1 MSDTLAFVEVVQRGS
16 FTAAAESLRTS
27 KARVSKKVQELEQ
40 RLGVKLL
47 HRTTRNIR
55 LTEAGSVYFERC
67 RDLAKLIGDA
77 ESAVE
82 QVHGKPSGWLRVTAP
97 HWLVTKS
104 LAPLLAGFREA
115 YPEVKLQLLLDHDVK
130 NIVHEDIDVACRLW
144 NGPMPDSNLAARRL
158 ADIPTGL
165 YASRQYLRK
174 HGRPEHPSQL
184 KDHACLVT
192 QLFYDRPE
200 HAWPLTRDSDVTNY
214 PINPTVVSTDPD
226 ALLEF
231 LVRGQGIQLTNPH
244 LVHAA
249 VASGEVVR
257 ILPEWSGPSA
267 TLYAVRAGGR
277 VQPLKVRAFI
287 DYLSEHL
294 GEVLQVSDGSNSRSD
309 RLSSDP

>member
-1 MSDTLAFVEVVQRGS
+1 MLRDMSDTLAFVEVVQRGT

-27 KARVSKKVQELEQ
+27 KARVSKKVQDLEG

-55 LTEAGSVYFERC
+55 LTEAGSIYFERC
-67 RDLAKLIGDA
+67 QDLARLIGDA

-97 HWLVTKS
+97 HWLVTKA
-104 LAPLLAGFREA
+104 LANLLVGFREA

-158 ADIPTGL
+158 TDIETGL
-165 YASRQYLRK
+165 YASRQYLEQ
-174 HGRPEHPSQL
+174 HGIPEHPSQL
-184 KDHACLVT
+184 QDHACLVT
-192 QLFYDRPE
+192 QLFYGRTE
-200 HAWPLTRDSDVTNY
+200 HSWPLTKQREVVDY
-214 PINPTVVSTDPD
+214 PINPAVVATDPE
-226 ALLEF
+226 ALVEF
-231 LVRGQGIQLTNPH
+231 LIRGQGIQLTNSH
-244 LVHAA
+244 LVHTG
-249 VASGEVVR
+249 VASGELVR

-287 DYLSEHL
+287 DYLTEHL
-294 GEVLQVSDGSNSRSD
+294 EEGLPKS
-309 RLSSDP
+309 

>member
-1 MSDTLAFVEVVQRGS
+1 MLRDMSDTLAFVEVVERGT

-27 KARVSKKVQELEQ
+27 KARVSKKVQDLEQ
-40 RLGVKLL
+40 KLGVKLL

-55 LTEAGSVYFERC
+55 LTEAGSIYFDRC
-67 RDLAKLIGDA
+67 RDLARLIGDA

-97 HWLVTKS
+97 HWLVTKA
-104 LAPLLAGFREA
+104 LAPLLVGFRET

-130 NIVHEDIDVACRLW
+130 NIVQENIDVACRLW

-165 YASRQYLRK
+165 YASRKYLQQ
-174 HGRPEHPSQL
+174 HGVPEHPSQL

-192 QLFYDRPE
+192 QLFYDRRV
-200 HAWPLTRDSDVTNY
+200 HSWPLTKQSEVIDY
-214 PINPTVVSTDPD
+214 PIDPAVVATDPE
-226 ALLEF
+226 ALFEF
-231 LVRGQGIQLTNPH
+231 LIRGQGIQLTNPH
-244 LVHAA
+244 LVHAT
-249 VASGEVVR
+249 VVSGDLVR
-257 ILPEWSGPSA
+257 VLPEWSRPSA

-287 DYLSEHL
+287 DYLTAHL
-294 GEVLQVSDGSNSRSD
+294 ENVLRVI
-309 RLSSDP
+309 

>member
-1 MSDTLAFVEVVQRGS
+1 MSDTLAFVEVVERGS

-27 KARVSKKVQELEQ
+27 KARISKKVQDLEQ

-55 LTEAGSVYFERC
+55 LTEAGSIYFDRC
-67 RDLAKLIGDA
+67 RDLARLIGDA

-97 HWLVTKS
+97 HWLVTKA
-104 LAPLLAGFREA
+104 LAPLMVGFREA

-158 ADIPTGL
+158 ADFQTGL
-165 YASRQYLRK
+165 YASRKYIQQ
-174 HGRPEHPSQL
+174 HGVPEHPSQL

-192 QLFYDRPE
+192 QLFYGRPQ
-200 HAWPLTRDSDVTNY
+200 HSWPLTRQSEVIDF
-214 PINPTVVSTDPD
+214 PINPAVVATDPE
-226 ALLEF
+226 ALFEF
-231 LVRGQGIQLTNPH
+231 LIRGQGIQLTNPH
-244 LVHAA
+244 LVHTATEA
-249 VASGEVVR
+249 GDLVR

-277 VQPLKVRAFI
+277 VQPLKVRSFI
-287 DYLSEHL
+287 DYLSENM
-294 GEVLQVSDGSNSRSD
+294 ENVL
-309 RLSSDP
+309 RLT

>member
-1 MSDTLAFVEVVQRGS
+1 MLRDMSDTLAFIEVVQRGS
-16 FTAAAESLRTS
+16 FTAAADSLRTS
-27 KARVSKKVQELEQ
+27 KARLSKKVQDLEQ

-55 LTEAGSVYFERC
+55 LTEAGSIYFERC
-67 RDLAKLIGDA
+67 QELARLIGDA

-97 HWLVTKS
+97 HWLVTKAI
-104 LAPLLAGFREA
+104 APLLVGFREA
-115 YPEVKLQLLLDHDVK
+115 YPEVRLQLLLDHEIK

-144 NGPMPDSNLAARRL
+144 NGQMPDSNLAARRL
-158 ADIPTGL
+158 ADLQTGL
-165 YASRQYLRK
+165 YASRRYLER
-174 HGRPEHPSQL
+174 HGVPQHPSQL
-184 KDHACLVT
+184 KDHDCLVT
-192 QLFYDRPE
+192 QLFYGRPY
-200 HAWPLTRDSDVTNY
+200 HSWPLAKQGEVVDY
-214 PINPTVVSTDPD
+214 PINPAIVATDPE
-226 ALLEF
+226 ALFEF

-244 LVHAA
+244 LVQAA

-287 DYLSEHL
+287 DYLAEHL
-294 GEVLQVSDGSNSRSD
+294 GEALQAQ
-309 RLSSDP
+309 

>member
-1 MSDTLAFVEVVQRGS
+1 MLRDMSDTLAFIEVVQRGS
-16 FTAAAESLRTS
+16 FTAAADSLRTS
-27 KARVSKKVQELEQ
+27 KARLSKKVQDLEQ

-55 LTEAGSVYFERC
+55 LTEAGSIYFERC
-67 RDLAKLIGDA
+67 QELARLIGDA

-97 HWLVTKS
+97 HWLVTKAI
-104 LAPLLAGFREA
+104 APLLVGFREA
-115 YPEVKLQLLLDHDVK
+115 YPEVRLQLLLDHEVK

-144 NGPMPDSNLAARRL
+144 NGQMPDSNLAARRL
-158 ADIPTGL
+158 ADLQTGL
-165 YASRQYLRK
+165 YASRRYLER
-174 HGRPEHPSQL
+174 HGVPEHPSQL
-184 KDHACLVT
+184 KDRDCLVT
-192 QLFYDRPE
+192 QLFYGRPY
-200 HAWPLTRDSDVTNY
+200 HSWPLATEGEVVDY
-214 PINPTVVSTDPD
+214 PINPAIVATDPE
-226 ALLEF
+226 ALFEF

-244 LVHAA
+244 LVQAA

-287 DYLSEHL
+287 DYLAEHL
-294 GEVLQVSDGSNSRSD
+294 EEALQAQ
-309 RLSSDP
+309 